1 MMEEPLGRLLVT
13 FRKYSRYRMKIHTRI
28 DKELVS
34 RAKAQDTVAL
44 GRIYDLFVE
53 RIYRFVYVRV
63 GRREDAEDVT
73 EQVFVKVLKN
83 IGNYEERG
91 LPFEAWLFRI
101 VRNLV
106 TDYYRGRRKTFVPL
120 DEAVHVI
127 DPKPKPEEAV
137 SVKLQYEEVLEQI
150 RKLPERYQEIIELK
164 FIEELTNDEISHILK
179 KPVDQIRV
187 LQSRALA
194 KLKTYL

>member
-1 MMEEPLGRLLVT
+1 
-13 FRKYSRYRMKIHTRI
+13 MKIHTRI

-83 IGNYEERG
+83 IGSYEERG

-137 SVKLQYEEVLEQI
+137 SVKLQYEEVLGQI

-164 FIEELTNDEISHILK
+164 FIEELTNDEISQILK